1 MQNINR
7 HLLQEAPAREMSLSP
22 SCAAVVFYLCL
33 RLIHHK
39 GGSDVEVAD
48 AILRTVKNRVG
59 KRSIFASVPPPL

>member
-7 HLLQEAPAREMSLSP
+7 HLLRDAPASEMSLSP

-48 AILRTVKNRVG
+48 AILRTVKKSRG
-59 KRSIFASVPPPL
+59 QA